1 MMDTQEDTLSA
12 VIADGIRFLES
23 ITRHYGTDEGQRIW
37 EGIGNVVGP
46 EVKGKIFFALLTGE
60 VGTRVR
66 FMVGGAEQRGN
77 AVQVIKAI
85 RTASGHGLKEAKDL
99 WDKSKGESVIVECG
113 TATTTRW
120 LVRELKDYGCL
131 VL

>member
-1 MMDTQEDTLSA
+1 MDHKEDTMSA

-37 EGIGNVVGP
+37 EGIGDVVGA

-60 VGTRVR
+60 IGNRVR
-66 FMVGGAEQRGN
+66 FLVGAADHNGN
-77 AVQVIKAI
+77 AIAVIKAI
-85 RTASGHGLKEAKDL
+85 RIATGAGLKEAKDL
-99 WDKSKGESVIVECG
+99 WDKSKSETVCINTKDAE
-113 TATTTRW
+113 TTRW
-120 LVRELKDYGCL
+120 LIKELKEYGCL

>member
-1 MMDTQEDTLSA
+1 MSHSEDTMSA

-23 ITRHYGTDEGQRIW
+23 ITRHYGADEGQRIW

-60 VGTRVR
+60 VGNRVR
-66 FMVGGAEQRGN
+66 FLVGSADHKGN
-77 AVQVIKAI
+77 AIAVIKTI
-85 RTASGHGLKEAKDL
+85 RTATGFGLKEAKDL
-99 WDKSKGESVIVECG
+99 WVKCKSETVSINTKDAE
-113 TATTTRW
+113 TTRW
-120 LVRELKDYGCL
+120 LIKELKNYGCL